1 MCLPESFSGVPH
13 GLRGAQ
19 GLGRSSVATVRCALG
34 CMFQDTVSA
43 FCLRILSG
51 SRLMRRRLPPIA
63 AAVKQEGDRLVI
75 GWAGKDDPDN
85 PKSWPFIQKIFLT
98 FLVCMLVT
106 AYSVHSSAEPSRR
119 FQRSCLS
126 T

>member
-1 MCLPESFSGVPH
+1 
-13 GLRGAQ
+13 
-19 GLGRSSVATVRCALG
+19 
-34 CMFQDTVSA
+34 MFQDTVSA